1 VQVRER
7 RPVEALHDQ
16 PFEKRPHPPRVE
28 ELDVHEWRENVVAW
42 QRLAVY
48 VEAQRQ
54 PPIRVSSRVPV
65 ADPCPGVQVDA
76 GWKVGHFV
84 GDRACVA
91 QGSLQGGSIRTGM
104 MSTYTRNSC
113 VSSLT
118 PRSMRKVAI

>member
-7 RPVEALHDQ
+7 LPGEGVHDQ

-28 ELDVHEWRENVVAW
+28 ELDVHEWRENVVAR

-54 PPIRVSSRVPV
+54 PPSRVSSRVPV
-65 ADPCPGVQVDA
+65 ADSCPGVQVDA

-84 GDRACVA
+84 GDRAWRKFATEWVH
-91 QGSLQGGSIRTGM
+91 TGV
-104 MSTYTRNSC
+104 T
-113 VSSLT
+113 LT
-118 PRSMRKVAI
+118 KREPKHHASHQLDAPPDENES